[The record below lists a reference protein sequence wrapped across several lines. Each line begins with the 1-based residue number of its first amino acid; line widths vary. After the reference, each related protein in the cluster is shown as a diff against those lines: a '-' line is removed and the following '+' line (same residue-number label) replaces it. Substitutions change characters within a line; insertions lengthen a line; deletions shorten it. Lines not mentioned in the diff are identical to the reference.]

1 MAAGIDSGGDAMF
14 GPCSDNMAAKD
25 DGSETCLSTAMAEAS
40 LTAARR
46 SAYVRSS
53 SSWSMLIW

>member
-1 MAAGIDSGGDAMF
+1 
-14 GPCSDNMAAKD
+14 
-25 DGSETCLSTAMAEAS
+25 MAEAS